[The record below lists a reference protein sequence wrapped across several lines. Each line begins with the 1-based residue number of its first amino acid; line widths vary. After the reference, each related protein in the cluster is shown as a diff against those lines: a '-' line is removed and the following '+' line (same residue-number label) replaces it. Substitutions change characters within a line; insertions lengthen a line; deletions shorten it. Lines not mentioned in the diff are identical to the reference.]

1 MKYCFDCGR
10 QLSQTEID
18 GKARLYCT
26 APGCGYIHWN
36 NPVPVVGILVETA
49 EGIILAH
56 HRNNPKQ
63 FFSIITGF
71 LEADETPEQAA
82 VRETKEELGL
92 DVISTEF
99 LGVLPFQRANQIVI
113 AFHARATGVIRLNE
127 ELVDYKVV
135 QRNDLY
141 GYAKNN
147 RFEIQEWLNRLNV
160 LA

>member
-1 MKYCFDCGR
+1 MNYCFSCGKA
-10 QLSQTEID
+10 LSTKEID
-18 GKARLYCT
+18 GKERLYCT

-49 EGIILAH
+49 EGIILANH
-56 HRNNPKQ
+56 KNTPKR

-71 LEADETPEQAA
+71 LEADESPEQAA
-82 VRETKEELGL
+82 IRETREELGL
-92 DVISTEF
+92 DVLSTEF

-141 GYAKNN
+141 GYATNN
-147 RFEIQEWLNRLNV
+147 RFEIQDWLNRLNV